1 MIKLCRCQRYLGQ
14 IAPFADTRTVRGLCI
29 TCRRE
34 LLPRVMP
41 GETMTFVTGVRGM
54 ETCTLDN
61 RRMN

>member
-1 MIKLCRCQRYLGQ
+1 MFKRCRCGTYMG
-14 IAPFADTRTVRGLCI
+14 IVPPEDNTDTVRGLCI